1 MEQIRRIAW
10 LPVLWGVIA
19 DVILTQ
25 MIVLGI
31 STALGIGSDTDPAL
45 AETILRDS
53 AYYWP
58 LLLLGITI
66 SGLGGYI
73 AGRLAGRE
81 GAFHGTLAAFISNIV
96 FTLLA
101 SSFPEDMVGALG
113 LMAAIL
119 AGTLG
124 GWLASFSYKEKV

>member
-19 DVILTQ
+19 DIILTQ
-25 MIVLGI
+25 MMVLGI

-58 LLLLGITI
+58 MLLLGILI

-73 AGRLAGRE
+73 AARLAGRE
-81 GAFHGTLAAFISNIV
+81 GAFHGTLTAFISNIV

-101 SSFPEDMVGALG
+101 GSFPEDMVSALG

-124 GWLASFSYKEKV
+124 GWLASLSYKEKV

>member
-1 MEQIRRIAW
+1 MEQLRRIAW

-25 MIVLGI
+25 IV
-31 STALGIGSDTDPAL
+31 ALGFGTAVGIGPDTDPAM
-45 AETILRDS
+45 AETMLRAS
-53 AYYWP
+53 SYYWP
-58 LLLLGITI
+58 TLLLGIMI

-96 FTLLA
+96 FTLLTGG
-101 SSFPEDMVGALG
+101 FPEDMGGTLG
-113 LMAAIL
+113 LIAAIL

-124 GWLASFSYKEKV
+124 GWLASLAYKEKV